1 MKGNVNVNVKKIP
14 QFIIELANN
23 MIIKREQQM
32 SSPFHQKL
40 KSNHMCVIL
49 DKNGGILS
57 FGSNCYN
64 LQIDITEHAEVQAF
78 RKLIERMGRHNRK
91 ITIDILVIRTTGG
104 NSKPCKEC
112 IQRMYE
118 LSIRFK
124 IRNIFYTNDYY
135 IDCVKFSKL

>member
-1 MKGNVNVNVKKIP
+1 MKIP
-14 QFIIELANN
+14 QFIIDLANN

-40 KSNHMCVIL
+40 KSNHMCAIL
-49 DKNGGILS
+49 DKNGKILS

-64 LQIDITEHAEVQAF
+64 LKIDTTEHAEAQAL
-78 RKLIERMGRHNRK
+78 RKLIERIGRNNKK

-104 NSKPCKEC
+104 NSKPCDEC
-112 IQRMYE
+112 ITRMYE
-118 LSIRFK
+118 LSQRFK
-124 IRNIFYTNDYY
+124 IRNIFYTNEFYF

>member
-1 MKGNVNVNVKKIP
+1 MDNINIKIIP
-14 QFIIELANN
+14 QFILELSSIMIE
-23 MIIKREQQM
+23 KRKQQM
-32 SSPFHQKL
+32 ASPHHQRL

-49 DKNGGILS
+49 DKNHNILA

-64 LQIDITEHAEVQAF
+64 LQIDITEHAEVQAL
-78 RKLIERMGRHNRK
+78 RKLIEKMGRTNRK

-104 NSKPCKEC
+104 NSKPCDKC
-112 IQRMYE
+112 INRMYE

-135 IDCVKFSKL
+135 FIDCVKFSKL

>member
-1 MKGNVNVNVKKIP
+1 
-14 QFIIELANN
+14 
-23 MIIKREQQM
+23 M

-78 RKLIERMGRHNRK
+78 RKLIERMGRTNRK

-104 NSKPCKEC
+104 NSKPCEEC
-112 IQRMYE
+112 VKRMYE

-124 IRNIFYTNDYY
+124 IRNVFYTNDLYF